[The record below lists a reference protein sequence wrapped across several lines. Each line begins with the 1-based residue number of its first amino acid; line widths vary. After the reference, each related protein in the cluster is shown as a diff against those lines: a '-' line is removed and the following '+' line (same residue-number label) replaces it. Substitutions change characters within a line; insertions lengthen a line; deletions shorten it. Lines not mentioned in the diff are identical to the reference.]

1 VSDSRTRATLRRK
14 LPLWSQLEPLLGGRG
29 RVFVFI
35 AVISVISGLTESG
48 ILAVVAQVAASLVSH
63 VHTVHLNL
71 GPLHASVTI
80 GAVLAVGGV
89 LAVVRLILQIP
100 MSVVPARIAAD
111 VQTRFRNELFGA
123 FTHASWPVQSRDREG
138 HVQEMVTNQV
148 LQASAGVLQAASLV
162 IAAIAFGVLVISAL
176 VLNLVAAA
184 VVLVAAVLLALVLQP
199 LNAMGG
205 RAAASFSEAQ
215 MDYASGIGEAIRM
228 SEETHVFGVAD
239 EQVRRTDALA
249 AKSRQHSQ
257 GTMMLARLIPNLYQS
272 MIYLILVGGL
282 AVLYLSGAGH
292 VAQLGAVVL
301 ILVRAG
307 TYGQQMQGAYH
318 YMLQATPFIDRLHE
332 AERRY
337 LASTPV
343 RGYRRLASVEGLA
356 FESVSY
362 AYVPGRDVLRD
373 VSFEVAGG
381 EAVGIIGPSGAGKS
395 TMVQIL
401 LRLRDPRAG
410 RYLVNGIPAT
420 QFASMDWRRTFAYV
434 PQDPRLVH
442 ASVADNIRY
451 FRDIPD
457 EAVENAARLA
467 CIHDDITRWASGYDT
482 IVGPR
487 ADAVSG
493 GQRQRICLARA
504 LAASPEILVLDEPTS
519 ALDPRSESLLQE
531 SLVGLRG
538 SVTLFI
544 IAHRMSTLSICGR
557 VMVVVDGRVEAFDEG
572 APLLAK
578 SSYYRSAIS
587 LSSSDPA
594 HAVG

>member
-1 VSDSRTRATLRRK
+1 V
-14 LPLWSQLEPLLGGRG
+14 WSQLAALFDGRG
-29 RVFVFI
+29 RVVVFI
-35 AVISVISGLTESG
+35 AIISVVSGLTESG

-63 VHTVHLNL
+63 VHAVHVNL
-71 GPLHASVTI
+71 GPVHSVTV
-80 GAVLAVGGV
+80 GALLALGGALAVLRV
-89 LAVVRLILQIP
+89 ILQIP

-111 VQTRFRNELFGA
+111 VQTRFRNDLFGA
-123 FTHASWPVQSRDREG
+123 FTHASWSVQSRDREG

-148 LQASAGVLQAASLV
+148 LQASQGMLQAASLV
-162 IAAIAFGVLVISAL
+162 IAAIAFAVLVVSAF
-176 VLNLVAAA
+176 VFNLVAAA
-184 VVLVAAVLLALVLQP
+184 VVLAAAGLLALILRP
-199 LNAMGG
+199 LNTMGG
-205 RAAASFSEAQ
+205 RRAAAFSEAQ
-215 MDYASGIGEAIRM
+215 MDYANGIGEAIRM
-228 SEETHVFGVAD
+228 SEETRVFGVAD
-239 EQVRRTDALA
+239 AQLRRTNALA
-249 AKSRQHSQ
+249 AKSRQNSY
-257 GTMMLARLIPNLYQS
+257 GTMMLARLIPSLYQS

-282 AVLYLSGAGH
+282 AVLYASGAGH

-307 TYGQQMQGAYH
+307 TYGQQMQGSYH
-318 YMLQATPFIDRLHE
+318 YVLQATPFIERLRD

-337 LASTPV
+337 AASAPA

-373 VSFEVAGG
+373 VSFDVAGG

-401 LRLRDPRAG
+401 LRLREAREG

-420 QFASMDWRRTFAYV
+420 QFASADWRQTFAYV

-451 FRDIPD
+451 FREIDD
-457 EAVENAARLA
+457 EAVERAARLA
-467 CIHDDITRWASGYDT
+467 CIHDDITRWSRGYET

-504 LAASPEILVLDEPTS
+504 LAARPDVLVLDEPTS

-531 SLVGLRG
+531 SLLGLRG

-544 IAHRMSTLSICGR
+544 IAHRMTTLSICGR

-587 LSSSDPA
+587 LSSADPA
-594 HAVG
+594 HLVS

>member
-1 VSDSRTRATLRRK
+1 MLR
-14 LPLWSQLEPLLGGRG
+14 
-29 RVFVFI
+29 V
-35 AVISVISGLTESG
+35 
-48 ILAVVAQVAASLVSH
+48 
-63 VHTVHLNL
+63 
-71 GPLHASVTI
+71 
-80 GAVLAVGGV
+80 
-89 LAVVRLILQIP
+89 ILQIP

-111 VQTRFRNELFGA
+111 VQTRFRNDLFGA
-123 FTHASWPVQSRDREG
+123 FTHASWSVQSRDREG

-148 LQASAGVLQAASLV
+148 LQASQGMLQAASLV
-162 IAAIAFGVLVISAL
+162 IAAIAFAVLVVSAF
-176 VLNLVAAA
+176 VFNLVAAA
-184 VVLVAAVLLALVLQP
+184 VVLAAAGLLALILRP
-199 LNAMGG
+199 LNTMGG
-205 RAAASFSEAQ
+205 RRAAAFSEAQ
-215 MDYASGIGEAIRM
+215 MDYANGIGEAIRM
-228 SEETHVFGVAD
+228 SEETRVFGVAD
-239 EQVRRTDALA
+239 AQLRRTNALA
-249 AKSRQHSQ
+249 AKSRQNSY
-257 GTMMLARLIPNLYQS
+257 GTMMLARLIPSLYQS

-282 AVLYLSGAGH
+282 AVLYASGAGH

-307 TYGQQMQGAYH
+307 TYGQQMQGSYH
-318 YMLQATPFIDRLHE
+318 YVLQATPFIERLRD

-337 LASTPV
+337 AASAPA

-373 VSFEVAGG
+373 VSFDVAGG

-401 LRLRDPRAG
+401 LRLREAREG

-420 QFASMDWRRTFAYV
+420 QFASADWRQTFAYV

-451 FRDIPD
+451 FREIDD
-457 EAVENAARLA
+457 EAVERAARLA
-467 CIHDDITRWASGYDT
+467 CIHDDITRWSRGYET

-504 LAASPEILVLDEPTS
+504 LAARPDVLVLDEPTS

-531 SLVGLRG
+531 SLLGLRG

-544 IAHRMSTLSICGR
+544 IAHRMTTLSICGR

-587 LSSSDPA
+587 LSSADPA
-594 HAVG
+594 HLVS